1 MGVMK
6 RKAFFVVAA
15 VCGISLLLNIGLL
28 VHLHEV
34 KTKQIYEEMLAGS
47 ITRAQNLAVDYQL
60 AGSEMTYRYLI
71 GELYVIRLMT
81 SAMES
86 RDYEAVREMY
96 NLSVAYPT
104 AMQAHMDKVTE
115 ILNLMEEDYDHP
127 NLGNLIYRLRNEI
140 EIGSDG

>member
-1 MGVMK
+1 
-6 RKAFFVVAA
+6 
-15 VCGISLLLNIGLL
+15 
-28 VHLHEV
+28 
-34 KTKQIYEEMLAGS
+34 
-47 ITRAQNLAVDYQL
+47 
-60 AGSEMTYRYLI
+60 MTYRYLI